1 MHILN
6 VLLPVMLLI
15 ALGSLLA
22 RIRFVGPELIG
33 GLNKLTYWVALPAL
47 IFRAA
52 AHAGTPPVE
61 SLWVAMAVTVA
72 TLGALALAAAAAG
85 ILALPAHERRAFVE
99 CAFFGNLA
107 YIGLPILA
115 HSLGLISLGEK
126 PELLATAAIAMT
138 MLTVVNNL
146 LVPLVLQPRGLTPL
160 QLAKRLALNP
170 VVMGGLLGIAW
181 GTAGPALPVAA
192 DRALQTLG
200 GMAVPA
206 SLLCIGGSLLG
217 APLRGRLGSITTATL
232 VKIAAMPAAAW
243 LLAKWF
249 GLSPADTRIVLVFAA
264 CPTAAAAYTMASQ
277 MGADEGFAAGA
288 VAFSTVAAFASLAIA
303 LAVT

>member
-1 MHILN
+1 MAILD

-22 RIRFVGPELIG
+22 RIRFIGPELIG
-33 GLNKLTYWVALPAL
+33 GLNKLAYWVALPAL

-52 AHAGTPPVE
+52 AHAGTPPVN
-61 SLWVAMAVTVA
+61 SLWIALAVVTATVA
-72 TLGALALAAAAAG
+72 VLALAAAASG
-85 ILALPAHERRAFVE
+85 FLQLPAHGRRTFVS

-115 HSLGLISLGEK
+115 HSLGLVSIGEK

-138 MLTVVNNL
+138 MMTVANNL
-146 LVPLVLQPRGLTPL
+146 LVLVVLQPRGLKPWR
-160 QLAKRLALNP
+160 LAEHLALNP
-170 VVMGGLLGIAW
+170 VVMGGLLGLAW
-181 GTAGPALPVAA
+181 GMSGLVLPVAA

-206 SLLCIGGSLLG
+206 ALLCIGGSLLR
-217 APLRGRLGSITTATL
+217 APLRGRLGGISVATL
-232 VKIAAMPAAAW
+232 LKIAALPVAAW
-243 LLAKWF
+243 LCSRWL

-264 CPTAAAAYTMASQ
+264 CPTAVAAYTMASQ
-277 MGADEGFAAGA
+277 MGGDEGFAAGA
-288 VAFSTVAAFASLAIA
+288 IATSTVAAFVSLALA

>member
-1 MHILN
+1 MHIID
-6 VLLPVMLLI
+6 VLVPVMLLI
-15 ALGSLLA
+15 ALGSGLV
-22 RIRFVGPELIG
+22 RIRFIGPELIG

-52 AHAGTPPVE
+52 AHAGTPQMSSVWIA
-61 SLWVAMAVTVA
+61 LVLVGATVA
-72 TLGALALAAAAAG
+72 ALGLGVLAAG
-85 ILALPAHERRAFVE
+85 LLQRPAPERRTFVE

-115 HSLGLISLGEK
+115 HSLGLLSLGEK

-138 MLTVVNNL
+138 ILTVFNNL
-146 LVPLVLQPRGLTPL
+146 LVLVVMQPKGLTPL
-160 QLAKRLALNP
+160 RMVERIALNP
-170 VVMGGLLGIAW
+170 VVMGGVLGIAW
-181 GTAGPALPVAA
+181 GAAGLVLPVVA

-206 SLLCIGGSLLG
+206 ALICIGGSLLN
-217 APLRGRLGSITTATL
+217 APLGGRLGGITVATL
-232 VKIAAMPAAAW
+232 VKIAALPAAAW
-243 LLAKWF
+243 LLAQWF
-249 GLSPADTRIVLVFAA
+249 GLSVADTRIVLVIAA

-277 MGADEGFAAGA
+277 MGGDEAFAAGA
-288 VAFSTVAAFASLAIA
+288 VAASTVAAFGSLALA

>member
-1 MHILN
+1 MHIFN
-6 VLLPVMLLI
+6 VLVPVMLLI
-15 ALGSLLA
+15 ALGSVLA
-22 RIRFVGPELIG
+22 RVRFIGPDLIG

-47 IFRAA
+47 LFRAA
-52 AHAGTPPVE
+52 AHAGTPPV
-61 SLWVAMAVTVA
+61 SSFWIALAVTAA
-72 TLGALALAAAAAG
+72 TLGTLALAAAAAG
-85 ILALPAHERRAFVE
+85 VLRLPAHERRTFVE

-115 HSLGLISLGEK
+115 HSLGLLSLGEK

-138 MLTVVNNL
+138 MMTVVNNL
-146 LVPLVLQPRGLTPL
+146 LVLIVLQPRGLTPL
-160 QLAKRLALNP
+160 HMAGRLALNP

-181 GTAGPALPVAA
+181 GSAGFALPVAA

-200 GMAVPA
+200 GMAIPA
-206 SLLCIGGSLLG
+206 ALLCIGGSLIA
-217 APLRGRLGSITTATL
+217 APLRGRFGGITVATVL
-232 VKIAAMPAAAW
+232 KIAALPAAAW

-277 MGADEGFAAGA
+277 MGGDEALAAGS
-288 VAFSTVAAFASLAIA
+288 VAASTVAAFISLAVA
-303 LAVT
+303 LAIT